1 MLQSLC
7 TRAFEGDYV
16 IWLYVF
22 EESPMKVKKK
32 KPERDAQAF
41 FCRIGRS
48 RGLLTLLHLS
58 LQLGILSMTHN
69 R

>member
-1 MLQSLC
+1 MLQTLC
-7 TRAFEGDYV
+7 TRAFGGYHV

-41 FCRIGRS
+41 FR
-48 RGLLTLLHLS
+48 LLEGVGDYS
-58 LQLGILSMTHN
+58 PFSILAFN
-69 R
+69 LAFFR